1 MPETPRQPPAIDTAD
16 GGATLVAAGRWLLD
30 TLTPEFRKSVD
41 SANGHVSAL
50 DASGVEALDT
60 AGALALYRVAKRH
73 AVEPHGLR
81 SEFDALYRQV
91 AQLTEIEPAAPPAE
105 RRFLHR
111 VGEAT
116 HGIVIEA
123 DLFLGFVGQLS
134 HTALRSLMKPSRLR
148 WKPMLHT
155 FETAGWGALPILALL
170 SFLIGIV
177 VAYQAGIQLRD
188 YGASIFI
195 ADLIG
200 IAVLREFGPLLAA
213 IVVAGRTGSAFTAE
227 IGTMKVTDEIDAL
240 RTIGVSPMEMLAL
253 PKVLALIIVLPLLT
267 VFSNVMGVFGGM
279 VMAQSML
286 DVNFADFI
294 ERFLVAVDV
303 SDYLTG
309 LGKAPVFALLIASVG
324 CHQGFQVGSSADSVG
339 RHVTR
344 SVVHS
349 LFLIIV
355 ADATFSVAFS
365 MLGL

>member
-1 MPETPRQPPAIDTAD
+1 MSETPRQPPTLDTAD
-16 GGATLVAAGRWLLD
+16 SGATLVAAGRWLLD
-30 TLTPEFRKSVD
+30 ALTPAFRKTLD
-41 SANGHVSAL
+41 GTKGGASAL
-50 DASGVEALDT
+50 DASAVEALDT
-60 AGALALYRVAKRH
+60 AGALALHRVAKRN

-91 AQLTEIEPAAPPAE
+91 AELAEIAPAAPPAE
-105 RRFLHR
+105 HGFLHR
-111 VGEAT
+111 VGEAS
-116 HGIVIEA
+116 HAFVIEA
-123 DLFLGFVGQLS
+123 QLFLAFIGELS
-134 HTALRSLMKPSRLR
+134 VTAVRAFAQPSRLR
-148 WKPMLHT
+148 WKPMLHV

-177 VAYQAGIQLRD
+177 VAYQAGVQLAD
-188 YGASIFI
+188 YGANIFI

-213 IVVAGRTGSAFTAE
+213 IIVAGRTGSAFTAE

-253 PKVLALIIVLPLLT
+253 PRVVALIIIMPLLT
-267 VFSNVMGVFGGM
+267 VFADIFGVFGGM
-279 VMAQSML
+279 VMAQTML
-286 DVNFADFI
+286 EVSFNDFI
-294 ERFLVAVDV
+294 DRFLAAVDL

-309 LGKAPVFALLIASVG
+309 IGKAPVFALLIASVG
-324 CHQGFQVGSSADSVG
+324 CHQGFQVGTSADSVG
-339 RHVTR
+339 HQVTR

-355 ADATFSVAFS
+355 ADAIFSVTFS